1 MMAKSREVDGE
12 KMARNTKKLK
22 DLPIGTLVTI
32 QNQSG
37 RYPTKWDK
45 TGVVVEVRPHE
56 QIVVRVDGSRRLK
69 LRNRRFVRELDPRK
83 TSLEDQH
90 LMTSTNP
97 APALIPRKMRTR
109 QTAAATWTPPP
120 AFPTTSP
127 QTPSHEP
134 MLSPPSVPLT
144 TKTGHKT
151 PAPVNQLQPRSTTE
165 IPVDLANSDQ
175 DRDQGVNIQG
185 QDGGAGDARVRDGG
199 LSEVCRHEDTAERPV
214 RPRNMRYSANDY
226 DLSSIQTRSRRT
238 IRRAM

>member
-1 MMAKSREVDGE
+1 MAKSREVDAE
-12 KMARNTKKLK
+12 KMARNTEQLK
-22 DLPIGTLVTI
+22 DLPVGTLVTI

-69 LRNRRFVRELDPRK
+69 LRNRRYVLELDPKK

-90 LMTSTNP
+90 LMTSTNQ

-109 QTAAATWTPPP
+109 QTAPATWTPPP
-120 AFPTTSP
+120 TSPTTSP

-134 MLSPPSVPLT
+134 MLSPPSVPLP

-175 DRDQGVNIQG
+175 DRDQGVNSQG